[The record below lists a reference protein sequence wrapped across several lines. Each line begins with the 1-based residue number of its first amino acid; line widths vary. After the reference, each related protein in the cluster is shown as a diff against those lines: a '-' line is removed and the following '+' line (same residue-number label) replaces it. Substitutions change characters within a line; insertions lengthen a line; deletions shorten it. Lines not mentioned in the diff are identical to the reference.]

1 MHTLVNSVRWNE
13 AFVLAG
19 HLPHREGERRGTD
32 TCPLKLIYVGT
43 KTELVRAFYAPEG
56 FPVGLFLQPTQE
68 GNDTRYHNIQYC
80 FIVRPLENWS
90 YLLCNLSWLEYD
102 IKTFFGGTWKVLA
115 HFFFPI
121 PVSLPIT
128 KCLFSFCHNTIWNIL
143 SSRGVSE
150 CIALKTS
157 YPPINTYSA
166 VVQLERR
173 GPWQNKFLYT
183 VTDGFGY
190 FYFHFCNIIFS

>member
-1 MHTLVNSVRWNE
+1 MHTLANSVRWNE

-115 HFFFPI
+115 HFFSHPS
-121 PVSLPIT
+121 VLT
-128 KCLFSFCHNTIWNIL
+128 YHQMSFFIL
-143 SSRGVSE
+143 SQHNMEYSIFKG
-150 CIALKTS
+150 CFWMY
-157 YPPINTYSA
+157 YP
-166 VVQLERR
+166 QDL
-173 GPWQNKFLYT
+173 
-183 VTDGFGY
+183 
-190 FYFHFCNIIFS
+190 IFPY

>member
-80 FIVRPLENWS
+80 FIVWPLENWS

-115 HFFFPI
+115 HFFFPSQC
-121 PVSLPIT
+121 PY
-128 KCLFSFCHNTIWNIL
+128 L
-143 SSRGVSE
+143 SPNV
-150 CIALKTS
+150 
-157 YPPINTYSA
+157 
-166 VVQLERR
+166 
-173 GPWQNKFLYT
+173 F
-183 VTDGFGY
+183 
-190 FYFHFCNIIFS
+190 FHFVTTQYGIFYLQGVFLNVLPSRPHIPLLIPILLSFSWKEEGLGKTNFYIQWQMGLDIFIFIFVI